1 MAEARLRPTR
11 AEIDLEAWR
20 HNVALLAEVSRPA
33 ALCAVIKAD
42 GYGHGAALVASAA
55 LDAGAAGLAVAVVD
69 EGIALREAGVAGP
82 ILVLSEPP
90 ADAAEAAIEHHL
102 TVALYSPAAL
112 DALDDAAARVGT
124 GAIVHVKVDT
134 GMHRVGLEPDAVA
147 GFLDALATKPRLT
160 LEGFWTHLAVADGQ
174 GTEDREFTAHQLDAF
189 EGHLSA
195 LTARG
200 FTPSVRHAANSAGA
214 IAHPRSRYDLV
225 RAGIALYGE
234 LPHPSMA
241 AVFADASP
249 GGQLRPVLS
258 LRSEVVALRHLEAG
272 ARPSYGRLRP
282 LPAAAGV
289 ATVPLGYADGVP
301 RRLFEAGGEVLIGG
315 RRRAIAGAVTM
326 DQLVVD
332 CGPDG
337 DVAVGDEVVLIG
349 RQGAEAISA
358 AEWARLLGTISYE
371 VLTGIG
377 PRVPRVARGRPAVAA
392 PAARTGWRQW
402 LRAATGPSAAR

>member
-1 MAEARLRPTR
+1 
-11 AEIDLEAWR
+11 
-20 HNVALLAEVSRPA
+20 
-33 ALCAVIKAD
+33 
-42 GYGHGAALVASAA
+42 
-55 LDAGAAGLAVAVVD
+55 
-69 EGIALREAGVAGP
+69 
-82 ILVLSEPP
+82 
-90 ADAAEAAIEHHL
+90 
-102 TVALYSPAAL
+102 
-112 DALDDAAARVGT
+112 
-124 GAIVHVKVDT
+124 
-134 GMHRVGLEPDAVA
+134 
-147 GFLDALATKPRLT
+147 
-160 LEGFWTHLAVADGQ
+160 
-174 GTEDREFTAHQLDAF
+174 
-189 EGHLSA
+189 
-195 LTARG
+195 
-200 FTPSVRHAANSAGA
+200 
-214 IAHPRSRYDLV
+214 
-225 RAGIALYGE
+225 
-234 LPHPSMA
+234 
-241 AVFADASP
+241 
-249 GGQLRPVLS
+249 
-258 LRSEVVALRHLEAG
+258 VALRHLEAG